1 MERLNVLHTSRMQ
14 SLLKHSAQVL
24 AGSQWVDAELTT
36 EVTNPLDGSVIAS
49 IAVPSQNLIDAVVEA
64 ATAAFDVMS
73 RLPLHIRAAA
83 LAHVVDRL
91 ALDREP
97 LARLI
102 SAEGGKPVQW
112 SRGEVDRSIST
123 FRWAAEE
130 CRRDGGDVHRLDTA
144 PGMGSRMG
152 IVRRFPIGPNLGIS
166 AFNFPLLLAAHKVAP
181 ALATGSPIILKPSPQ
196 APFTANVLASYLL
209 ETDLPSGAFSSLAL
223 DAEGTRDLV
232 LDPRL
237 PVVSFTGSA
246 HVGWILKGLVPKKKV
261 SLELG
266 GNAAVIVHEDADI
279 DLASTRIAF
288 GAFYHA
294 GQSCISVQRIL
305 VHRDR
310 KEELAESLS
319 AHIGKLRTGDPTRDE
334 TQIGPMINRAAL
346 DRVSDW
352 VREALEKGASILA
365 GGVRTDPYFSPTLL
379 SDVTPDMKVWCEE
392 IFGPVATLTTY
403 ENFDEAI
410 ERVNDSKYGLQ
421 AGVFT
426 QQLDLIMEAHRSIE
440 AGGVVVNDVPS
451 FRADHMPYGGVK
463 ESGTG
468 REGIRYSMDEIT
480 EPKVLVLSHVAL

>member
-1 MERLNVLHTSRMQ
+1 M
-14 SLLKHSAQVL
+14 
-24 AGSQWVDAELTT
+24 G
-36 EVTNPLDGSVIAS
+36 
-49 IAVPSQNLIDAVVEA
+49 A
-64 ATAAFDVMS
+64 AAAAFDEMS
-73 RLPLHIRAAA
+73 RLPIHVRASA
-83 LAHVVDRL
+83 LTHVADCLTR
-91 ALDREP
+91 DREQ
-97 LARLI
+97 LAKLVT
-102 SAEGGKPVQW
+102 AEGGKPMQW
-112 SRGEVDRSIST
+112 SRGEVDRSVST

-130 CRRDGGDVHRLDTA
+130 CRREGGDVHRLDTD

-181 ALATGSPIILKPSPQ
+181 AIATGSPVVLKPSPQ
-196 APFTANVLASYLL
+196 APLTANVLASYLL
-209 ETDLPSGAFSSLAL
+209 ETDLPAGAFSAL
-223 DAEGTRDLV
+223 VLNAESTQELI

-246 HVGWILKGLVPKKKV
+246 QVGWMLKGLAPRKKV

-266 GNAAVIVHEDADI
+266 GNAAVLIHKDADVE
-279 DLASTRIAF
+279 LAASRIAF

-305 VHRDR
+305 VHQDR
-310 KEELAESLS
+310 EDELAESLT
-319 AHIGKLRTGDPTRDE
+319 AHMGNLRTGDPTKDE
-334 TQIGPMINRAAL
+334 TQIGPMINAAAL

-352 VREALEKGASILA
+352 VSQATEAGASLLA
-365 GGVRTDPYFSPTLL
+365 GGIRTDPYFSPTLL
-379 SDVTPDMKVWCEE
+379 SGVTPDMKVWSEE
-392 IFGPVATLTTY
+392 IFGPVAALATY
-403 ENFDEAI
+403 EDFGEALNK
-410 ERVNDSKYGLQ
+410 VNDSKYGLQ

-426 QQLDLIMEAHRSIE
+426 QQIDLIMEAHRSIE

-480 EPKVLVLSHVAL
+480 EPKVLVLSHVPL